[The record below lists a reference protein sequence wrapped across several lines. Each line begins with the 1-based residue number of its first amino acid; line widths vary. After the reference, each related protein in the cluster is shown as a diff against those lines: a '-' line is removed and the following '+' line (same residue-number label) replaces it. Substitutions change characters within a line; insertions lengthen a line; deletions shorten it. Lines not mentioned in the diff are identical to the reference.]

1 MYVSSAL
8 KYQIN
13 SHVKDI
19 YVNNILLY
27 GILYCLIFV
36 SSCRKTGG
44 KYRVDVRNEN
54 SLRVIIPT

>member
-8 KYQIN
+8 KYQVN

-27 GILYCLIFV
+27 GILCRLIFV
-36 SSCRKTGG
+36 SSCRKTAASIALTSETKTLYG
-44 KYRVDVRNEN
+44 
-54 SLRVIIPT
+54 S

>member
-13 SHVKDI
+13 SHVKGI

-27 GILYCLIFV
+27 GILCCLIFV
-36 SSCRKTGG
+36 SSCRKTVASIALTSETKTLYG
-44 KYRVDVRNEN
+44 
-54 SLRVIIPT
+54 S